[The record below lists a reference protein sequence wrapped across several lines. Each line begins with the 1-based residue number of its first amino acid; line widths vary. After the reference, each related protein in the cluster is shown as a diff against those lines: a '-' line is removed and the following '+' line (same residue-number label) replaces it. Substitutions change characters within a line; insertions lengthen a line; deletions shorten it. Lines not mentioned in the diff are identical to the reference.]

1 MSLKKINNLMNQ
13 NKNSRNKFFKLNK
26 YAKNISSQYGED
38 GIIEYLTKTS
48 SLRINKSCVEFGA
61 HDGIANSN
69 TYNLWKNKNYSAL
82 LIEADKNRFNNLV
95 KNVEKNANV
104 VAVNKFVG
112 FKGDYTLENIIESTN
127 IFEKNNIGVL
137 SIDIDSC
144 DYFIFKYLKIKPQ
157 IIVIEFNNSIPGYID
172 YNDPEDQVFL
182 RCSAKSIQNLG
193 FEKGYITVAC
203 TITNVILIRND
214 CYNSEKHPY
223 LPVEYLMDYEN
234 MSKNNDRLY
243 SIIHSQLI
251 TTYPI
256 STKPLNFLDKFY
268 LHLTRRLY
276 SIFGIRIE
284 KFIKPNAS
292 TKSNLDKSGLF
303 Y

>member
-1 MSLKKINNLMNQ
+1 MRQ
-13 NKNSRNKFFKLNK
+13 KFFKLNK
-26 YAKNISSQYGED
+26 FARNINSQYGED

-48 SLRINKSCVEFGA
+48 KLKINQSCVEFGA
-61 HDGIANSN
+61 HDGLANSN
-69 TYNLWKNKNYSAL
+69 TYNLWKNKNYEAL
-82 LIEADKNRFNNLV
+82 LIEADKNRFNDLV
-95 KNVEKNANV
+95 KNVKKYTNV
-104 VAVNKFVG
+104 ITVNKFVG
-112 FKGDYTLENIIESTN
+112 FKGKDTLEKIIESAN
-127 IFEKNNIGVL
+127 FFKKNDVGVL
-137 SIDIDSC
+137 SIDIDSY

-172 YNDPEDQVFL
+172 YNDSEDQVFL

-223 LPVEYLMDYEN
+223 LPVEFLMDYEN
-234 MSKNNDRLY
+234 MFKNNDRFY

-256 STKPLNFLDKFY
+256 STKPLNFVDKFY
-268 LHLTRRLY
+268 FHLTRRLY
-276 SIFGIRIE
+276 SIFGLRKE
-284 KFIKPNAS
+284 KFIKPNS
-292 TKSNLDKSGLF
+292 GSKQNLDKSGLF